1 MAVNVPSFL
10 PSPFADEGQRATI
23 PATPSS
29 EQGRA
34 NYQQG
39 FPQVCAQPLASG
51 GIPPNYQ
58 DFQGIFYDLSS
69 SIFYMQ
75 TGALWPWSS
84 TLTYP
89 LGAHVLGSNNNEYVA
104 VQESTGQDP
113 TKDSTGAMWKNVTT
127 FLNTAFLPLAG
138 GTMTGA
144 INFGAS
150 NLGLQWTCANGDVYA
165 FRAYS
170 PESIM
175 QLVCISGDVARPVVT
190 FYPNGNIDIVSING
204 SQSTTL
210 TLSPAGN
217 LVWGGQKVLVNG
229 DVFTQTAQTN
239 SITLPAGGTWNWLA
253 CGVTTNGEYTS
264 TVSGNSPG
272 GAVVDLGSNITTTSI
287 IAIQVG

>member
-1 MAVNVPSFL
+1 MAVTVPSFI
-10 PSPFADEGQRATI
+10 PIPWAENGQTTTI
-23 PATPSS
+23 PQNTA

-34 NYQQG
+34 SWDQG
-39 FPQVCAQPLASG
+39 FPQVCALPLSAG
-51 GIPPNYQ
+51 GIPPNYL
-58 DFQGIFYDLSS
+58 DFQGVLHALSS

-89 LGAHVLGSNNNEYVA
+89 LGAHVLGSDNNEYVA
-104 VQESTGQDP
+104 VQENTGQDP
-113 TKDSTGAMWKNVTT
+113 TQDDGEKWKNVTS
-127 FLNTAFLPLAG
+127 FLGTAFLPLAG
-138 GTMTGA
+138 GTMTGP

-150 NLGLQWTCANGDVYA
+150 SQGPQWTCANGDVYT

-175 QLVCISGDVARPVVT
+175 QLVRTSGSATESVAT
-190 FYPNGNIDIVSING
+190 FYPNGNIDIVAANG
-204 SQSTTL
+204 SQKTIL

-217 LVWGGQKVLVNG
+217 LVWGNNEILTNG

-253 CGVTTNGEYTS
+253 CGVTVNGENTS
-264 TVSGNSPG
+264 TVTGSSPG
-272 GAVVDLGSNITTTSI
+272 GSVVDLGSNITTISI

>member
-1 MAVNVPSFL
+1 MAVTVPSFI
-10 PSPFADEGQRATI
+10 PEPFANEGQKATI
-23 PATPSS
+23 PDTPSS

-34 NYQQG
+34 SWQLG

-51 GIPPNYQ
+51 GIPPNYL
-58 DFQGIFYDLSS
+58 DFQGIFNALSS
-69 SIFYMQ
+69 SICYIQ

-89 LGAHVLGSNNNEYVA
+89 LGAHVLGSDNNEYVA
-104 VQESTGQDP
+104 VQENTGQDP
-113 TKDSTGAMWKNVTT
+113 TQDDGKKWKNVTS
-127 FLNTAFLPLAG
+127 FLGTAFLPLAG
-138 GTMTGA
+138 GTMTGP

-150 NLGLQWTCANGDVYA
+150 SQGPQWTCANGDVYA

-175 QLVCISGDVARPVVT
+175 QLVRTSGSATESVAT
-190 FYPNGNIDIVSING
+190 FYPNGNIDIVATNG
-204 SQSTTL
+204 SQKTTL

-217 LVWGGQKVLVNG
+217 LVWGNNEILTNG

-253 CGVTTNGEYTS
+253 CGVTVNGENTS
-264 TVSGNSPG
+264 TVTGSSPG
-272 GAVVDLGSNITTTSI
+272 GSVVDLGSNITTISI